1 MSVSREEIQSRWRRV
16 REEMAEAGVD
26 VLVTGASAQMEFRGT
41 LRYLANYVLPV
52 FEEYLVLP
60 LTGAVALFTHDAA
73 GADYAARYGVTD
85 EVRIVPG
92 HEYNSDP
99 GRCVAE
105 YVRSFGPGRV
115 GLAGQAGLSANFY
128 LSLLRHLDGV
138 APADFTPRMNRIRR
152 VQSPAEVR
160 LSESAVR
167 LNEETFRHYLQFVGP
182 GRRELDAVAEAS
194 HFALKSGAEELYWM
208 AASGPVPR
216 LAYLA
221 DARRRQHVW
230 SAGEYHT
237 VILEHSAEGGYFGET
252 THPISLGDPDP
263 RYVRAFAAVG
273 EAQRAAAARI
283 RPGATVGELA
293 DAAEAVLIE
302 WGYARPRGAGERP
315 AAIGHGQGADVWE
328 LPRIVS
334 GDSTPIEPGMRF
346 NIHPAVVLPDGACLT
361 SCDCHVATED
371 GARRLSTLPYEIVV
385 V

>member
-1 MSVSREEIQSRWRRV
+1 MNVPQEEIHGRWRRV
-16 REEMAEAGVD
+16 REEMADAGVD
-26 VLVTGASAQMEFRGT
+26 VLVTGASAQMEFRGA

-73 GADYAARYGVTD
+73 GADYAARYGATD

-128 LSLLRHLDGV
+128 LSLLRHLGGV
-138 APADFTPRMNRIRR
+138 APVDFTPRMNRVRR
-152 VQSPAEVR
+152 VQSPLEIR
-160 LSESAVR
+160 LSEAAVR

-182 GRRELDAVAEAS
+182 GRRELDAIAAASRFAAEA
-194 HFALKSGAEELYWM
+194 GAEELYWM
-208 AASGPVPR
+208 AASGPLPR

-221 DARRRQHVW
+221 DARQRGHVW
-230 SAGEYHT
+230 CGGDYHT
-237 VILEHSAEGGYFGET
+237 IVLEHSAEGGYFGET
-252 THPISLGDPDP
+252 THLISLGDPDP

-302 WGYARPRGAGERP
+302 RGYARPRGAGEPP

-328 LPRIVS
+328 FPRIVS
-334 GDSTPIEPGMRF
+334 GDATPIEPGMRF
-346 NIHPAVVLPDGACLT
+346 NIHPLAVLEDGARIT
-361 SCDCHVATED
+361 SCDCHIATQD
-371 GARRLSTLPYEIVV
+371 GSRRLSTLPYEIAVV
-385 V
+385 